1 MDNPSDNPYVFDL
14 HADSFTVTI
23 GFSWLRFHFWAELL
37 STTHS
42 GIRWKAGS
50 PHNYVLYQKEEKEK
64 KVSMIVASACGQSS
78 FDELQFHVISHLIPG
93 SHLTLPVTEAM
104 PSKGPS
110 GPWLFHLD
118 NSYSIKALPEEFGD
132 NFKKH

>member
-1 MDNPSDNPYVFDL
+1 M
-14 HADSFTVTI
+14 
-23 GFSWLRFHFWAELL
+23 
-37 STTHS
+37 
-42 GIRWKAGS
+42 
-50 PHNYVLYQKEEKEK
+50 LYQKEEKEK

-110 GPWLFHLD
+110 GP
-118 NSYSIKALPEEFGD
+118 
-132 NFKKH
+132 